1 MTGSIIEEDRL
12 FKMCIYIYI
21 YIYNIYICIYNIYIL
36 PETLVIL
43 EMELDI
49 IDSREILVFYLRTRI
64 RF

>member
-1 MTGSIIEEDRL
+1 MFLYRNHTHKTSHFLTKKKI
-12 FKMCIYIYI
+12 IYIY
-21 YIYNIYICIYNIYIL
+21 IYNIYIL